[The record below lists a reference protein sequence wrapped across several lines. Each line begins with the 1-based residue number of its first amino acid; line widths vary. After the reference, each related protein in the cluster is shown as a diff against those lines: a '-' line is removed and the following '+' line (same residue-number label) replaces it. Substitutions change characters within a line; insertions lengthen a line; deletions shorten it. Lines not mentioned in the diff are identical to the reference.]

1 MNLKLICRGL
11 TLISILILS
20 AILPSLNLERK
31 VKSQTPGL
39 TQQAVVVEFY
49 INVARNLLNL
59 IINITVSL
67 NITLPPE
74 LNATLTKA
82 QILLNESVAAY
93 NAGNLT
99 LALSKAKEAVRLL
112 HIVLVHINKLI
123 MLKKA
128 PPTLPANVTA
138 LTYLRARGLREE
150 ILRLEAYVS
159 TLLTVNGTDKD
170 LLLEA
175 KTLLDQALEALNAG
189 NVSLAARLK
198 ANATRLIAKATLDLK
213 RKAHIVLN
221 RTLTNFINKCICKL
235 KETLNTT
242 LEASELLNIT
252 KTIANITE
260 AEKLGRELGLLRKKL
275 NLELKLLA
283 KLAKANTTNIF
294 KWYAKHGRKFMNKVE
309 VEYPLNITEIS
320 NEVIETIQKTV
331 LNITETMGVNVTL
344 PSSTIKEQIELL
356 KELVKKRKFKEA
368 ASKLKELNKQ
378 LRETL
383 KKYRE
388 RMKEIRE
395 KIKKRRRRGFRRP

>member
-1 MNLKLICRGL
+1 MNLKLICISL

-20 AILPSLNLERK
+20 AIIPVLKLERR

-74 LNATLTKA
+74 LNATLTRA
-82 QILLNESVAAY
+82 QILLNESIAAY

-112 HIVLVHINKLI
+112 HVVLVHINKMP
-123 MLKKA
+123 MLKKTL
-128 PPTLPANVTA
+128 PTLPANVTA
-138 LTYLRARGLREE
+138 LTYKRAQGLREE

-221 RTLTNFINKCICKL
+221 RTLTIFINKCICKL

-242 LEASELLNIT
+242 LEASELLNVT

-275 NLELKLLA
+275 NLELKLLV
-283 KLAKANTTNIF
+283 KLAKTNITKIF
-294 KWYAKHGRKFMNKVE
+294 KWYVKHGRKFLNKVE

-320 NEVIETIQKTV
+320 NKIIVTIQKTLV
-331 LNITETMGVNVTL
+331 NITKTLEVDITL
-344 PSSTIKEQIELL
+344 PSLTIKEQIELL
-356 KELVKKRKFKEA
+356 KELVKHRKFKEA
-368 ASKLKELNKQ
+368 ASKLKELNRQ
-378 LRETL
+378 LKELL
-383 KKYRE
+383 KEYRE

-395 KIKKRRRRGFRRP
+395 EIKKRKRGFGRP